1 MDNKGKSKAIDDY
14 VRTASQFHR
23 SSGIDSGKEI
33 WEDDA
38 ATIALGVRQ
47 HDRSL
52 FLSFL
57 DEQDDSK
64 SEEESTLHNQKL
76 PQIGDTY
83 IDPFQ
88 PVNSSA
94 STTKSV
100 VKDYT
105 ELHSQI
111 PLVNMDAIEDLHAQ
125 SSSSSS
131 RSVPSNF
138 VNMMAMQE
146 ACLRAL
152 IDPDQ
157 ELSCKLWRQSPKAL
171 KNHYALDVEMA
182 CSGGH
187 VPNTNA
193 PGNSQVNSLLQLIK
207 NPVNQSMRLINVKG
221 HVPALSADPIGSCF
235 IRQKLDEATTGEI
248 VMLYK
253 EITPHILTLATDV
266 FPTYVIQKLLEHGP
280 HVYFRILIANLM
292 GHVLDLSLHLY
303 GCRVIQ
309 KAFEIS
315 DIDQQIK
322 MATELDCNLFK
333 CICDQHANHAV
344 QKCMECVQPQ
354 YIQFIY
360 RRLCGKAKMLSTHPY
375 GCHVVQKMLEF
386 CKDPQIMDRFIT
398 EILDCVRELSVD
410 PYGNYVV
417 QYIVEH
423 GGPRYRQIIMLK
435 LAGSIVQMSHQ
446 KHSSKVIEKCLIYAS
461 YHDCKLAINEIL
473 SAGGGQ
479 TADHLVGMIIHQ
491 YANCVVRQMIDVV
504 NDWQFNVIVDVLRRN
519 RDTLVKYAHGRQVI
533 AQVERLLN
541 GMAPSPD
548 SFGQTSSS
556 SRLL

>member
-23 SSGIDSGKEI
+23 SSRIDSGKEI

-38 ATIALGVRQ
+38 ATIALGGRQ
-47 HDRSL
+47 RDRSL

-64 SEEESTLHNQKL
+64 SEEESTLHNQRL

-88 PVNSSA
+88 PVNSCA
-94 STTKSV
+94 STTNSV
-100 VKDYT
+100 VKDYA
-105 ELHSQI
+105 ELPSQI
-111 PLVNMDAIEDLHAQ
+111 PLLNMDVVKDFRAQ

-131 RSVPSNF
+131 RSVLANF
-138 VNMMAMQE
+138 ANMMAMQE

-157 ELSCKLWRQSPKAL
+157 ELSCKLWRQSPEAL

-187 VPNTNA
+187 VPNINA

-253 EITPHILTLATDV
+253 EITPHILTLATDA

-280 HVYFRILIANLM
+280 AVYFRILIANLM

-315 DIDQQIK
+315 GISQQIG
-322 MATELDCNLFK
+322 MATELDSNLFK
-333 CICDQHANHAV
+333 CICNQHANHAV

-360 RRLCGKAKMLSTHPY
+360 RRLCGKAKMLSTHPF
-375 GCHVVQKMLEF
+375 GFHVVQVVSLG
-386 CKDPQIMDRFIT
+386 IT
-398 EILDCVRELSVD
+398 LFTASYLSTFVCTLFT
-410 PYGNYVV
+410 NYSSR
-417 QYIVEH
+417 
-423 GGPRYRQIIMLK
+423 PRVLRKCWSSARTLK
-435 LAGSIVQMSHQ
+435 LWTCLSKRFSIV
-446 KHSSKVIEKCLIYAS
+446 
-461 YHDCKLAINEIL
+461 
-473 SAGGGQ
+473 
-479 TADHLVGMIIHQ
+479 
-491 YANCVVRQMIDVV
+491 
-504 NDWQFNVIVDVLRRN
+504 
-519 RDTLVKYAHGRQVI
+519 
-533 AQVERLLN
+533 
-541 GMAPSPD
+541 
-548 SFGQTSSS
+548 
-556 SRLL
+556 

>member
-1 MDNKGKSKAIDDY
+1 MDNKGKSKAIDGY
-14 VRTASQFHR
+14 VQTTSHFHR
-23 SSGIDSGKEI
+23 GSGIDSGKEI

-38 ATIALGVRQ
+38 ATIALGGRQ
-47 HDRSL
+47 RDMSL

-57 DEQDDSK
+57 DEQDDPK

-76 PQIGDTY
+76 LQIGDTY
-83 IDPFQ
+83 INPFQ

-94 STTKSV
+94 STTNTV

-111 PLVNMDAIEDLHAQ
+111 PLPNMDVIQDLCAQ
-125 SSSSSS
+125 SSSSSLGI
-131 RSVPSNF
+131 VPSNF
-138 VNMMAMQE
+138 ANMMAIQE

-157 ELSCKLWRQSPKAL
+157 EVSYRLWRQSREAL

-182 CSGGH
+182 CSMGH
-187 VPNTNA
+187 VPNINA
-193 PGNSQVNSLLQLIK
+193 PGNSEFNSLLKLIK

-221 HVPALSADPIGSCF
+221 HVSALSADPIGSCF
-235 IRQKLDEATTGEI
+235 IQQKLDEATTGEI

-253 EITPHILTLATDV
+253 EITPSILTLATIA
-266 FPTYVIQKLLEHGP
+266 FPTYVVQKLLEHGP
-280 HVYFRILIANLM
+280 PVYFRILIANLM

-315 DIDQQIK
+315 EIDQQIE
-322 MATELDCNLFK
+322 MAKELDSNLFK

-386 CKDPQIMDRFIT
+386 CKDPKFMDRFIM
-398 EILDCVRELSVD
+398 EILDCARELSVD

-423 GGPRYRQIIMLK
+423 GGPRHREIIMLK
-435 LAGSIVQMSHQ
+435 FAGRIVQMSHQ
-446 KHSSKVIEKCLIYAS
+446 KHSSKVIEKCLIYGS
-461 YHDCKLAINEIL
+461 YHDCKLLINEIL
-473 SAGGGQ
+473 CVGGGQ
-479 TADHLVGMIIHQ
+479 TADHIVGMIVHQ
-491 YANCVVRQMIDVV
+491 YANNVVRQMIDVV

-519 RDTLVKYAHGRQVI
+519 RDTLVMYAQGRQVI

-548 SFGQTSSS
+548 SLVQTLSSQFI
-556 SRLL
+556 

>member
-14 VRTASQFHR
+14 VRTASHFHR
-23 SSGIDSGKEI
+23 GSGSGIDSGKEI

-38 ATIALGVRQ
+38 ATIALGGRQ
-47 HDRSL
+47 RDRSL

-57 DEQDDSK
+57 DEQDDPK
-64 SEEESTLHNQKL
+64 SEEESTVHNQKL

-88 PVNSSA
+88 PMNSCA
-94 STTKSV
+94 FTTNSV

-105 ELHSQI
+105 ELPSQI
-111 PLVNMDAIEDLHAQ
+111 PLLNMDVVEDLHAQ

-138 VNMMAMQE
+138 ANLMAMQE

-157 ELSCKLWRQSPKAL
+157 ELSCKLWRQSPEAL
-171 KNHYALDVEMA
+171 KNHYALDVDMA

-187 VPNTNA
+187 VPNINA

-253 EITPHILTLATDV
+253 EITPHILTLATDA

-280 HVYFRILIANLM
+280 AVYFRILIANLM
-292 GHVLDLSLHLY
+292 GHVLHLSLHLY

-322 MATELDCNLFK
+322 MATELDSNLFK

-360 RRLCGKAKMLSTHPY
+360 RRLCGKAKMLSTHPF

-386 CKDPQIMDRFIT
+386 CKDPQIMDMFIT
-398 EILDCVRELSVD
+398 EILDCVKELSID

-417 QYIVEH
+417 Q
-423 GGPRYRQIIMLK
+423 
-435 LAGSIVQMSHQ
+435 
-446 KHSSKVIEKCLIYAS
+446 
-461 YHDCKLAINEIL
+461 
-473 SAGGGQ
+473 
-479 TADHLVGMIIHQ
+479 GMIIHQ
-491 YANCVVRQMIDVV
+491 YANCVVRQLIDVV
-504 NDWQFNVIVDVLRRN
+504 NDWQFNVMLDVLRRN
-519 RDTLVKYAHGRQVI
+519 RETFVMYAQGRQVI
-533 AQVERLLN
+533 AQVKRLLN

-548 SFGQTSSS
+548 SFGSQF
-556 SRLL
+556 L

>member
-1 MDNKGKSKAIDDY
+1 MSSWDGCIWIMSSGTTFDLLVVYQQASSHACFRCINMSRTWKNLRDSQLCHYQDDPKSK
-14 VRTASQFHR
+14 
-23 SSGIDSGKEI
+23 
-33 WEDDA
+33 
-38 ATIALGVRQ
+38 
-47 HDRSL
+47 
-52 FLSFL
+52 
-57 DEQDDSK
+57 
-64 SEEESTLHNQKL
+64 EESTLHNHKL

-83 IDPFQ
+83 VDPFQ
-88 PVNSSA
+88 HVNSSA
-94 STTKSV
+94 STKSV

-105 ELHSQI
+105 GLHSQN
-111 PLVNMDAIEDLHAQ
+111 PLRNMDVIKDLRAQ

-138 VNMMAMQE
+138 ANMMAMHE
-146 ACLRAL
+146 ACLRVL

-157 ELSCKLWRQSPKAL
+157 ELSCRLWHQSPKAL
-171 KNHYALDVEMA
+171 KNHYALVVEMT
-182 CSGGH
+182 CSGGN
-187 VPNTNA
+187 VPNINA
-193 PGNSQVNSLLQLIK
+193 PGNSQVNSILQLIK
-207 NPVNQSMRLINVKG
+207 NPVNHSMRLINVKG
-221 HVPALSADPIGSCF
+221 HVPSLSADPIGSCF

-253 EITPHILTLATDV
+253 EITPHILTLATDA

-280 HVYFRILIANLM
+280 AVYFRILLANLM

-315 DIDQQIK
+315 DIDQQIE
-322 MATELDCNLFK
+322 MATELDSNLFK
-333 CICDQHANHAV
+333 CICDQHANHAI

-423 GGPRYRQIIMLK
+423 GGPRHRQIIMLK
-435 LAGSIVQMSHQ
+435 FAGRIVQMSHQ
-446 KHSSKVIEKCLIYAS
+446 KHSSKVIEKCLIYGS
-461 YHDCKLAINEIL
+461 YHDCKLLINEIL

-479 TADHLVGMIIHQ
+479 TADHLV

-504 NDWQFNVIVDVLRRN
+504 NDWQFKVIVDVHRLN
-519 RDTLVKYAHGRQVI
+519 RDTLVMYAHGRQVI

-541 GMAPSPD
+541 GLAPSPD
-548 SFGQTSSS
+548 SFGQTSLSS
-556 SRLL
+556 

>member
-1 MDNKGKSKAIDDY
+1 MDNKGKSKAIDRY
-14 VRTASQFHR
+14 VQTASHFHR
-23 SSGIDSGKEI
+23 GSGIDNGKEI

-38 ATIALGVRQ
+38 ATIALGGRQ
-47 HDRSL
+47 RDMSL

-57 DEQDDSK
+57 DEQDDPK
-64 SEEESTLHNQKL
+64 SEEESNLHNQKL
-76 PQIGDTY
+76 LQIGDTY
-83 IDPFQ
+83 INPFQ

-94 STTKSV
+94 STTNTV

-111 PLVNMDAIEDLHAQ
+111 PLPNMDVIQDLRAQ
-125 SSSSSS
+125 SSSSSLGI
-131 RSVPSNF
+131 VPSNF
-138 VNMMAMQE
+138 ANMMAIQE

-157 ELSCKLWRQSPKAL
+157 E
-171 KNHYALDVEMA
+171 NHYALDIEMA
-182 CSGGH
+182 CSMGH
-187 VPNTNA
+187 VPNINA
-193 PGNSQVNSLLQLIK
+193 PGNSEFNSLLKLIK

-235 IRQKLDEATTGEI
+235 IQQKLDEATTGEI
-248 VMLYK
+248 
-253 EITPHILTLATDV
+253 
-266 FPTYVIQKLLEHGP
+266 LLEHGP
-280 HVYFRILIANLM
+280 RVYFRILIANLM

-315 DIDQQIK
+315 DIDQQIE
-322 MATELDCNLFK
+322 MAKELDSNLFK

-344 QKCMECVQPQ
+344 QKCMESVQPQ

-360 RRLCGKAKMLSTHPY
+360 RRLCGNAKMLSTHPY

-386 CKDPQIMDRFIT
+386 CKDPKFMDRFIM
-398 EILDCVRELSVD
+398 EILDCARELSID

-417 QYIVEH
+417 HYIVEH
-423 GGPRYRQIIMLK
+423 GGPRHREIIMLK
-435 LAGSIVQMSHQ
+435 FAGRIVQMTHQ
-446 KHSSKVIEKCLIYAS
+446 KHSSKVIEKCLIYGS
-461 YHDCKLAINEIL
+461 YHDCKLLINEIL
-473 SAGGGQ
+473 CAGGGQ
-479 TADHLVGMIIHQ
+479 TADHIVGMIVHQ
-491 YANCVVRQMIDVV
+491 YANNVVRQMIDVV

-519 RDTLVKYAHGRQVI
+519 RDTLVMYAQGRQVI

-548 SFGQTSSS
+548 SLVQTSSS
-556 SRLL
+556 QFI

>member
-1 MDNKGKSKAIDDY
+1 MDKKGKSKAIDDY
-14 VRTASQFHR
+14 VGTTSHFHR
-23 SSGIDSGKEI
+23 GSGIDSGKEI

-38 ATIALGVRQ
+38 ATIALGGRQ
-47 HDRSL
+47 RERSL

-57 DEQDDSK
+57 DKQDDPK
-64 SEEESTLHNQKL
+64 SEEESTVHNQKL

-83 IDPFQ
+83 IYPFQ

-94 STTKSV
+94 STSNSV

-105 ELHSQI
+105 ELQSQI
-111 PLVNMDAIEDLHAQ
+111 PLPNMDVIEDLRAQ

-131 RSVPSNF
+131 RIVPSNF
-138 VNMMAMQE
+138 ANMMAIQE

-152 IDPDQ
+152 IDPNQ
-157 ELSCKLWRQSPKAL
+157 ELSCRLWRQSPEAL

-182 CSGGH
+182 CFGGH
-187 VPNTNA
+187 VPNINA
-193 PGNSQVNSLLQLIK
+193 PGNSEFNILLWLIK

-221 HVPALSADPIGSCF
+221 HVPSLSADPIGSCF

-253 EITPHILTLATDV
+253 EITPHVLTLTTNA

-280 HVYFRILIANLM
+280 RVYFRILIANLM

-303 GCRVIQ
+303 ACQVIQ
-309 KAFEIS
+309 K
-315 DIDQQIK
+315 
-322 MATELDCNLFK
+322 MAKELESNLFK
-333 CICDQHANHAV
+333 CIYDQHANHVV

-360 RRLCGKAKMLSTHPY
+360 KRLCGRAKMLSTHPY

-386 CKDPQIMDRFIT
+386 CKDPQIMDLFIT
-398 EILDCVRELSVD
+398 KILDCVKELSVD

-423 GGPRYRQIIMLK
+423 GGSRHRQIIMLK
-435 LAGSIVQMSHQ
+435 FVGSILQMSHQ

-461 YHDCKLAINEIL
+461 YHDCKLVINEIL

-504 NDWQFNVIVDVLRRN
+504 NDWQINMIVDVLTHN
-519 RDTLVKYAHGRQVI
+519 RDTLVMYAHGRQVI

-556 SRLL
+556 S